1 MKCAYENFLTKNN
14 NLNLKR
20 KEFGENIDNDFQ
32 KHYSQK
38 LDINKDKIVP
48 KPLPIDDEGKIVA
61 NWLYS
66 CLDIDEEGKLITD
79 RVIVAIGNEEDTKEI
94 KINKKTI
101 LTIKST
107 KED

>member
-1 MKCAYENFLTKNN
+1 MKCAYTEFWKKYKFEEKDITK
-14 NLNLKR
+14 LDEEF
-20 KEFGENIDNDFQ
+20 KEY
-32 KHYSQK
+32 YSQK

-101 LTIKST
+101 LTTKSIK
-107 KED
+107 EN